1 MAKFKTEDLINELKG
16 DVHKIIASA
25 EQMKTADKAKLIY
38 QLDKN
43 TWSVVQV
50 MEHLNSYNRFHLPQ
64 IEKALSVRNDTR
76 NAWFNS
82 GFWGEYFTKL
92 MKPTNVFEVKNR
104 MKAMKKYTFPNSL
117 NVNNVLDEFF
127 QHQQRLLQ
135 LLDASKDRDLNA
147 IKVPIS
153 LSKFI
158 RLKLGDALRFIV
170 AHEQRH
176 MVQARNTMRK
186 VGIST
191 GQFPVI
197 MDSPRR
203 PQMAHV

>member
-16 DVHKIIASA
+16 DVHKLIASA
-25 EQMKTADKAKLIY
+25 EQMKGADKGKLVY
-38 QLDKN
+38 QYDKN

-50 MEHLNSYNRFHLPQ
+50 VEHLNAYNRFYLPQ
-64 IEKALSVRNDTR
+64 IDKALSERNDTR

-82 GFWGEYFTKL
+82 GFWGDYFTKM

-117 NVNNVLDEFF
+117 NVDTVFDEFM
-127 QHQQRLLQ
+127 QHQQKLLQ
-135 LLDASKDRDLNA
+135 LLDASKERDLNV

-153 LSKFI
+153 ISKMI
-158 RLKLGDALRFIV
+158 KLKLGDTFRFII

-191 GQFPVI
+191 NQFPVI
-197 MDSPRR
+197 MESPKLHE
-203 PQMAHV
+203 AHV